1 MQDVQTLDVQ
11 TVVTQYLEAF
21 NETDADRRRELLEAL
36 YTPDCTYTDP
46 HVDLQGAAQI
56 DGFIEQTQARFPGFT
71 FTLGGAID
79 AHHNQARFQWHAGP
93 ADTPDA
99 HVGFD
104 GIVAEE
110 GRIRNVYGF
119 LAAAPAA

>member
-1 MQDVQTLDVQ
+1 MQDVQ
-11 TVVTQYLEAF
+11 TVVTQYLEVF

-46 HVDLQGAAQI
+46 HVDLQGAEQI
-56 DGFIEQTQARFPGFT
+56 DEFIEQTQERFPGFT
-71 FTLGGAID
+71 FMLGGPID

-93 ADTPDA
+93 ADAPDA
-99 HVGFD
+99 YVGFD
-104 GIVAEE
+104 VIVTED

-119 LAAAPAA
+119 MDAASAA